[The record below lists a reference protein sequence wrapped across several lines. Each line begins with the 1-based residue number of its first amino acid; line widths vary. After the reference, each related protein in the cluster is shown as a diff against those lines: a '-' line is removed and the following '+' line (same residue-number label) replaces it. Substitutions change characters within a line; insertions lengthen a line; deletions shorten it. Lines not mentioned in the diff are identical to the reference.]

1 MVAPLPRRVAKVIR
15 RAVDD
20 LVDPAGEAPGEAV
33 PAKARG
39 AGAPATLA
47 APAARGGP
55 PAPPAD
61 DDAAPPVAGQT
72 PDEWW
77 PR

>member
-1 MVAPLPRRVAKVIR
+1 VVAPLPRRVAKVIR

-20 LVDPAGEAPGEAV
+20 LVEPAGEAPGDALT
-33 PAKARG
+33 AARGG

-47 APAARGGP
+47 APAARV
-55 PAPPAD
+55 APQTPSATD
-61 DDAAPPVAGQT
+61 DTAAPVAGRT

>member
-1 MVAPLPRRVAKVIR
+1 MVAPLPRRVAPVIR

-20 LVDPAGEAPGEAV
+20 LVDPAGEAPGDAV
-33 PAKARG
+33 TA

-47 APAARGGP
+47 APAVRGGP
-55 PAPPAD
+55 PAPGDAVSPAS
-61 DDAAPPVAGQT
+61 GQT
-72 PDEWW
+72 PDEWR